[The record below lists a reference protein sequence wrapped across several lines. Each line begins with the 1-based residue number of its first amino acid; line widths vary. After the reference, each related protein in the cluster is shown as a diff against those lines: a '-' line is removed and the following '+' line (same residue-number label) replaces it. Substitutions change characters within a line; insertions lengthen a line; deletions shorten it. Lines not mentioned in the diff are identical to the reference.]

1 MDTSI
6 SVIIPV
12 YNGEAYL
19 REAIDS
25 VLNQTYRPS
34 EILIIDDGST
44 DNSASIAQSYP
55 SICYIYQI
63 NQGVSA
69 ARNVGIQAAQG
80 KFIAFLDADDMWTPN
95 KLEVQLS
102 YLLKHP
108 HIGYTFTKQRILLE
122 PGREAPAWFREDL
135 LLEDHPGFVPS
146 TLVARKK
153 IFEQVGYFN
162 SKYRRGEDTEWL
174 TRARNAGI
182 SMAVIPETLLL
193 RRMHDHNLSLG
204 KAVNYS
210 QLLGILKGSIDRKR
224 IER

>member
-122 PGREAPAWFREDL
+122 PGREVPAWFREDL

-146 TLVARKK
+146 TLVVRKK